1 MLGRML
7 RKWMSGRRSPSSG
20 DGELEG
26 ESGSGTRDPPYPI
39 RHRKDRF
46 LADRILVR
54 EPAPGL
60 TPREVLEGK
69 VHATSRRLG
78 AWFGDGGAHGDYEA
92 LLASLRGPEATTVR
106 RPPLAAR
113 RLLQESRRSSCSLQK
128 LEAIIDTDP
137 ALLQTLLKHA
147 NSAFYATAPGANPIV
162 AAPPALRRLG
172 TKGLQVVV
180 ISHLVEGSLCRPGNG
195 LDAMAGAVWD
205 HMVRVGPL
213 ARALAEVVEE
223 VDREEAYALGLFHD
237 VGKLVLFNRM
247 ADLRRELRR
256 PLRLDSDFVRVALRE
271 LHEPLGGL
279 AVMDWGMGN
288 EAARAIAH
296 HHRDPPPDPRSPSS
310 EVVFLAERLDLSSLR
325 GEEPDLAALHE
336 EGGLEISLDRITAGW
351 KEIRSQRES
360 DVKEADA
367 GEDGGDPE
375 VPAVA

>member
-1 MLGRML
+1 M
-7 RKWMSGRRSPSSG
+7 
-20 DGELEG
+20 
-26 ESGSGTRDPPYPI
+26 
-39 RHRKDRF
+39 
-46 LADRILVR
+46 
-54 EPAPGL
+54 
-60 TPREVLEGK
+60 PREILERR
-69 VHATSRRLG
+69 VHTTSRRLG
-78 AWFGDGGAHGDYEA
+78 TWFGDGGGDYEA

-147 NSAFYATAPGANPIV
+147 NSAFYATAPGVDPIV

-195 LDAMAGAVWD
+195 LDVMAGAVWD

-256 PLRLDSDFVRVALRE
+256 PLRLDSKFVRVALRE

-279 AVMDWGMGN
+279 AVMDWGLGE
-288 EAARAIAH
+288 EAARAVAH
-296 HHRDPPPDPRSPSS
+296 HHRDPLPNPRCPSS
-310 EVVFLAERLDLSSLR
+310 EVVFLAEHLDLSSLR
-325 GEEPDLAALHE
+325 GEEPDLSALHK
-336 EGGLEISLDRITAGW
+336 EGGLEIPLERITAAW
-351 KEIRSQRES
+351 EDIRSQRDSAAE
-360 DVKEADA
+360 EADE
-367 GEDGGDPE
+367 EDGGDPE